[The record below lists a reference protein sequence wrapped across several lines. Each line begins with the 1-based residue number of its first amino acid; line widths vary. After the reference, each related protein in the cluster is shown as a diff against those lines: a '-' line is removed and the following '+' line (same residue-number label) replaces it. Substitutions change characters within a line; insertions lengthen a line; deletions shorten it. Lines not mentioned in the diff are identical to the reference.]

1 MPLLLEKALHIKGRC
16 TIVRPIITYIKT
28 VLYWFIELLKLKYML
43 CIVYLMIFT
52 GYIKHDTI
60 T

>member
-1 MPLLLEKALHIKGRC
+1 MPPLLERRPHILRED
-16 TIVRPIITYIKT
+16 VRPIRENVKT
-28 VLYWFIELLKLKYML
+28 GLYWFIELLKLKHML
-43 CIVYLMIFT
+43 CIIYFMNFT